1 MLTPVD
7 IETVEFKKA
16 TFGYSREDVD
26 TFLDR
31 VIVEFEKLYK
41 DNAKLQDK
49 ISAMEDAL
57 KYYKGLEDTI
67 KDSIVTAEKNAEES
81 KKNASISAQQII
93 TAAEQQAQQ
102 ILQDANTQL
111 SVLKSQIVSTRAE
124 YARIKG
130 TLRSLLENQ
139 IQVLEANEAEFIDSE
154 AAAAVEDNTAKED

>member
-49 ISAMEDAL
+49 ISAIRDL
-57 KYYKGLEDTI
+57 
-67 KDSIVTAEKNAEES
+67 
-81 KKNASISAQQII
+81 
-93 TAAEQQAQQ
+93 
-102 ILQDANTQL
+102 
-111 SVLKSQIVSTRAE
+111 R
-124 YARIKG
+124 
-130 TLRSLLENQ
+130 TL
-139 IQVLEANEAEFIDSE
+139 
-154 AAAAVEDNTAKED
+154 

>member
-16 TFGYSREDVD
+16 AFGYSREDVD
-26 TFLDR
+26 TFLDK

-49 ISAMEDAL
+49 ISAMEEAL

-67 KDSIVTAEKNAEES
+67 KASIVNAEKNAEES

-93 TAAEQQAQQ
+93 NAAEQQAQKV
-102 ILQDANTQL
+102 LQDANTQL
-111 SVLKSQIVSTRAE
+111 SVLKSQIVSTKAE

-139 IQVLEANEAEFIDSE
+139 IQVLEANEAEFVQNE
-154 AAAAVEDNTAKED
+154 AAATIEAKDKEEE

>member
-16 TFGYSREDVD
+16 ALGYSREDVD

-49 ISAMEDAL
+49 IGAMEEAL

-67 KDSIVTAEKNAEES
+67 KASIVNAEKNAEES
-81 KKNASISAQQII
+81 KKNASVSAQQII
-93 TAAEQQAQQ
+93 TAAEQQAQKV
-102 ILQDANTQL
+102 LQDANTQL
-111 SVLKSQIVSTRAE
+111 SVLKSQIVSTKAE

-139 IQVLEANEAEFIDSE
+139 IQVLEANEEEFTRSE
-154 AAAAVEDNTAKED
+154 AAASIEDKNDEE